1 MDGYE
6 VKVYYSPNDD
16 CYVAQ
21 IVEFVGC
28 AADGDTPEEALES
41 LRELKDIWIKTVQ
54 ENGYP
59 VPPPRHARNGLLV
72 AQDEAR
78 TLAHV

>member
-6 VKVYYSPNDD
+6 VKVYYSPNDN

-28 AADGDTPEEALES
+28 AADGDTPENALAN
-41 LRELKDIWIKTVQ
+41 LRALKEIWIKAVQ

-59 VPPPRHARNGLLV
+59 VPPPRFSRSEAPVPRGEAV
-72 AQDEAR
+72 A
-78 TLAHV
+78 LAHA